1 MVEKYYIRK
10 NDYLPIGYVFTGDFE
25 GMKGYEEYT
34 IEYIKINPNLTIR
47 DFQYLNGN
55 RPNVQELFNNISIY
69 IL

>member
-10 NDYLPIGYVFTGDFE
+10 NDYLPIGYVFMGDFE

-34 IEYIKINPNLTIR
+34 IKYIKINPNLTIR

-55 RPNVQELFNNISIY
+55 RPNVQELFNDISIY